1 MRQITTPEAAR
12 RLARTIVSD
21 IALYN
26 QAKVREGIMNDNLF
40 EILKEE
46 LEEGKRFYVNQV
58 SPEILEGTNF
68 FEEAI
73 VDVMIKQCGNIKS
86 SIW

>member
-1 MRQITTPEAAR
+1 MRVVNTPEAAR

-26 QAKVREGIMNDNLF
+26 RAKVREGIMNDNLF

-46 LEEGKRFYVNQV
+46 LEEGRRFYMNQV
-58 SPEILEGTNF
+58 SPEILEKTNF

-73 VDVMIKQCGNIKS
+73 VDVMIKQCGNIRS
-86 SIW
+86 NIW